1 MFLWFLSL
9 VSIPIILHLINLRKY
24 KTVYFSN
31 VNLLREIKE
40 ESRKSKKIKNWLILL
55 FRMLFITFL
64 VFAFAFPYSGIKS
77 NDNDQTIGI
86 YLDNSFSMDN
96 EGVEGNKLNNGKAFA
111 DQIIQKAP
119 SNTKFHIVTNDFK
132 AKHQIKMS
140 RKEAQEE
147 ISKITTSHISRSLQ
161 SVLNRQSLFLQ
172 GNDNKNNQLF
182 WISDYQQLETNK
194 ISNPDSFKIN
204 LALLKSV
211 DKLNLSLDSIWFESP
226 VRKKIGSE
234 TLKFQ
239 ISNYA
244 KESIKNQIVNLTINN
259 RINSLTISD
268 LKPGQS
274 IFDFRFQI
282 PEDSLIKGILSLED
296 QSLLFDNELLFS
308 YLIPSKQKVCL
319 IANKD
324 SKIIPTISKIFQGD
338 SAVQLSILTPFKI
351 DFKSLGEQDLILLGE
366 LDKISQNLAIE
377 LLKMTKKG
385 KITAIIPGNSSD
397 IANYNSAF
405 KLWGDVT
412 IGEKKKSNINIG
424 EIQKSHSFFDD
435 VFEKKKIRDNLKEA
449 FPLLYVHY
457 DFLSVSNT
465 ETIIF
470 KEDGYPFLVTHNNFY
485 YLAGGLSPKHSNFSN
500 NALIVPLLYQMLFKS
515 INTTPIQYFIS
526 PNTELIAPSS
536 SDRNVSVKHR
546 KTVNQL
552 RVNNYKTLIPSDFR
566 KGYYELFNSNEIKGA
581 FALNYNRTE
590 NLVINEQL
598 KRFNKIQESPLI
610 SSFEV
615 FGNQSSNL
623 ENLSKS
629 KNSHWFFCIVMSLIS
644 LLAEMFLIRI
654 KI

>member
-1 MFLWFLSL
+1 M
-9 VSIPIILHLINLRKY
+9 SIPIILHLINLRKY

-40 ESRKSKKIKNWLILL
+40 ESRKSRKIKNWLILL
-55 FRMLFITFL
+55 FRVLFITFL

-77 NDNDQTIGI
+77 NNDDQTISI

-111 DQIIQKAP
+111 DQIVQQAP

-132 AKHQIKMS
+132 GKHQIKIS
-140 RKEAQEE
+140 KREAQEE

-161 SVLNRQSLFLQ
+161 SILNRQSLFLQ
-172 GNDNKNNQLF
+172 GNDNKNNHLF
-182 WISDYQQLETNK
+182 WISDFQQLEINK

-204 LALLKSV
+204 LALLKSIE
-211 DKLNLSLDSIWFESP
+211 KLNLSLDSIWFESP

-234 TLKFQ
+234 ILKFQ

-244 KESIKNQIVNLTINN
+244 SESIKNQIINLTINN
-259 RINSLTISD
+259 RINSFTISE

-274 IFDFRFQI
+274 TFDFRFQI
-282 PEDSLIKGILSLED
+282 PEDSLIKGVLSLED

-308 YLIPSKQKVCL
+308 YLIPNKQKVCL

-324 SKIIPTISKIFQGD
+324 SEIIPTIRKIFQGD
-338 SAVQLSILTPFKI
+338 SSVQLSILTPFEI

-385 KITAIIPGNSSD
+385 KITTIIPGNNSD
-397 IANYNSAF
+397 IANYNNAF
-405 KLWGDVT
+405 KLWGDVSL
-412 IGEKKKSNINIG
+412 GEKKKSNINIG
-424 EIQKSHSFFDD
+424 DIQKSHSFFDD
-435 VFEKKKIRDNLKEA
+435 VFEKKKIRNNLKEA
-449 FPLLYVHY
+449 FPLLYIHY

-465 ETIIF
+465 ETIIL
-470 KEDGYPFLVTHNNFY
+470 KEDDSPFLLTHNNFY
-485 YLAGGLSPKHSNFSN
+485 YLASGLSPKQSNFSK
-500 NALIVPLLYQMLFKS
+500 NAFIIPLLYQMLFKS
-515 INTTPIQYFIS
+515 ISTTPIQYFIS
-526 PNTELIAPSS
+526 PKTELIAPSS
-536 SDRNVSVKHR
+536 SDRNVTVKS
-546 KTVNQL
+546 KNIVNQL
-552 RVNNYKTLIPSDFR
+552 RVNNYKSLIPSDFR
-566 KGYYELFNSNEIKGA
+566 KGYYELINSNEIKGA

-598 KRFNKIQESPLI
+598 KRLNKIRESPLV

-623 ENLSKS
+623 EKLSQS
-629 KNSHWFFCIVMSLIS
+629 KNSHWFFCMIISLIS
-644 LLAEMFLIRI
+644 LFVEMFLIRI